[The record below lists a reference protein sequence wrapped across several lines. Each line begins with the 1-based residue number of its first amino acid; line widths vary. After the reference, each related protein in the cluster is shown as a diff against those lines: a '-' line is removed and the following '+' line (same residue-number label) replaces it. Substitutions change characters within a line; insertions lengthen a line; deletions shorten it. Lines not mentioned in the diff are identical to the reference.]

1 MKLDRRGFLKAS
13 AGTAGV
19 VLLGSQ
25 GLGTVARAASSGQD
39 LAMLVDVSK
48 CVGCWWCYAA
58 CKNYNNLTETIKPE
72 PEDSPE
78 LSPDCWTTLFPL
90 KKGDDWSLR
99 KQACMHCTDA
109 ACVEVC
115 PTGALSYNELG
126 FVQYDREK
134 CSGCG
139 YCAQNCPFGIPQLGS
154 NRITGAGVMD
164 KCTFCIDRVS
174 NGQPTACSEAC
185 TTGAITFGKR
195 SELLDNAE
203 KRVTELEKQNPSANL
218 YGKTE
223 LGGLHV
229 MYVLDEAPDT
239 YGLPVD
245 PQVPAAAE
253 VRGILKWLGIGVTV
267 AAAAGFGLNY
277 LIARMRIARGG
288 ERE

>member
-58 CKNYNNLTETIKPE
+58 CKKYNNLPETIE
-72 PEDSPE
+72 PDLEKLPE
-78 LSPDCWTTLFPL
+78 LSTECWTTLFGL
-90 KKGDDWSLR
+90 KRGDDWSLR

-139 YCAQNCPFGIPQLGS
+139 YCAQNCPFEIPQLES
-154 NRITGAGVMD
+154 SRVTGAGVPHFD
-164 KCTFCIDRVS
+164 VAPAATGRARSVGIVVRVPA
-174 NGQPTACSEAC
+174 GRVVAP
-185 TTGAITFGKR
+185 FGDDDR
-195 SELLDNAE
+195 SEG
-203 KRVTELEKQNPSANL
+203 RT
-218 YGKTE
+218 
-223 LGGLHV
+223 
-229 MYVLDEAPDT
+229 
-239 YGLPVD
+239 VD
-245 PQVPAAAE
+245 RQTAIDP
-253 VRGILKWLGIGVTV
+253 
-267 AAAAGFGLNY
+267 
-277 LIARMRIARGG
+277 
-288 ERE
+288 

>member
-1 MKLDRRGFLKAS
+1 MELRRREFLKAS
-13 AGTAGV
+13 AGAAGLI
-19 VLLGSQ
+19 LLGSQ

-48 CVGCWWCYAA
+48 CIGCWWCYAA
-58 CKNYNNLTETIKPE
+58 CKKYNNLPETIKPDLE
-72 PEDSPE
+72 TLPE
-78 LSPDCWTTLFPL
+78 LSPECWTTLFPL
-90 KKGDDWSLR
+90 KRGDDLSLR

-139 YCAQNCPFGIPQLGS
+139 YCAQNCPFEIPKLES
-154 NRITGAGVMD
+154 SRVTGAGVMD

-174 NGQPTACSEAC
+174 DGESTACAEAC
-185 TTGAITFGKR
+185 PTGAITFGER
-195 SELLDNAE
+195 SELLDTAG

-218 YGKTE
+218 YGATE

-245 PQVPAAAE
+245 PQVPTATE

-267 AAAAGFGLNY
+267 AAVAGFGLNY

-288 ERE
+288 ERG